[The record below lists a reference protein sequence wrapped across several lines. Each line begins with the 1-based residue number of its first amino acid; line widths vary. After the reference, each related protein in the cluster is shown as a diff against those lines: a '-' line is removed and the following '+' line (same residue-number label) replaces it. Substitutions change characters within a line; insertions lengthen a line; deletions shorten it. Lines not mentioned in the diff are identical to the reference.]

1 MELSTHDAQARHSGF
16 GRINLGFLDVGVFA
30 GTFLFRWLT
39 VDFANDHFVHLS
51 RARQILLGDVP
62 IRDFFDPGLFLHYY
76 LSSAGQLP
84 FGYNLFGESVLTIS
98 LIAFGTMLVFHLSA
112 RLSHSLWLAAGAAL
126 LTAVAAPSLYL
137 YNYPKVFLYVSAI
150 GLVTLYA
157 HRGSRL
163 HVSLMAAFTALAFL
177 LRHDHGVY
185 IAVMMV
191 CFLGLREWG
200 GAQVWRRLGL
210 YAGITAGLLLPFL
223 VFVQT
228 TAGLV
233 SYVGGSRPQLNTLAS
248 SLSSLLI
255 VPVPV
260 KIDLSAPLWV
270 VAPAGP
276 VNVRW
281 AEGVDDATRR
291 DREVRYGL
299 AAGVG
304 LESRTWS
311 YVITDYQS
319 GNVRALIEDGLVVDT
334 AGIDREAARV
344 PLKRSFVP
352 GLFNEQNALA
362 WFYYLTL
369 LVPVVALVRVG
380 ADWRS
385 GRVARPEA
393 AVVAAAAILCGIIS
407 HTLIREDPHVRL
419 ADVAAPTF
427 VLAAWLAR
435 RRDGPVGP
443 LVRAR
448 LKRAGIVTLFLV
460 TFVSVWS
467 YGRTTTLL
475 ARSGVLGGPA
485 GVWEQLGAVNRR
497 LHLRPI
503 DDWAPPGSHGLRA
516 LTRYVLDCTAPSDRV
531 LVTWFA
537 PEVFYYA
544 ERGFA
549 GGQVY
554 LSGPWHASV
563 ADQRLTLDR
572 MQQQSVPIVLGRRDE
587 QENFRQEFPL
597 IYDYVRT
604 RYRLAAESTFGGAPP
619 SLLVFVDARREP
631 SGEHPDLGLPCY
643 Q

>member
-126 LTAVAAPSLYL
+126 LTAVAAPSL

>member
-51 RARQILLGDVP
+51 RAWQILLGDVP

-126 LTAVAAPSLYL
+126 LTAVAAPYL

-270 VAPAGP
+270 VAPPGRSTCVGP
-276 VNVRW
+276 RGWTTPSGGIGKCATGSPRGW
-281 AEGVDDATRR
+281 A
-291 DREVRYGL
+291 
-299 AAGVG
+299 
-304 LESRTWS
+304 W
-311 YVITDYQS
+311 
-319 GNVRALIEDGLVVDT
+319 
-334 AGIDREAARV
+334 
-344 PLKRSFVP
+344 
-352 GLFNEQNALA
+352 
-362 WFYYLTL
+362 
-369 LVPVVALVRVG
+369 RVG
-380 ADWRS
+380 PGVMS
-385 GRVARPEA
+385 
-393 AVVAAAAILCGIIS
+393 S
-407 HTLIREDPHVRL
+407 
-419 ADVAAPTF
+419 PT
-427 VLAAWLAR
+427 
-435 RRDGPVGP
+435 
-443 LVRAR
+443 
-448 LKRAGIVTLFLV
+448 T
-460 TFVSVWS
+460 S
-467 YGRTTTLL
+467 
-475 ARSGVLGGPA
+475 
-485 GVWEQLGAVNRR
+485 
-497 LHLRPI
+497 
-503 DDWAPPGSHGLRA
+503 PGMCA
-516 LTRYVLDCTAPSDRV
+516 LS
-531 LVTWFA
+531 
-537 PEVFYYA
+537 
-544 ERGFA
+544 
-549 GGQVY
+549 
-554 LSGPWHASV
+554 
-563 ADQRLTLDR
+563 
-572 MQQQSVPIVLGRRDE
+572 
-587 QENFRQEFPL
+587 
-597 IYDYVRT
+597 
-604 RYRLAAESTFGGAPP
+604 
-619 SLLVFVDARREP
+619 
-631 SGEHPDLGLPCY
+631 
-643 Q
+643 